1 MRKSV
6 LLAGSALAVAGLT
19 TAGAQKAE
27 AAEISLN
34 MYMPFV
40 IGAADS
46 DNEAEN
52 QFGFGATDT
61 EFWVT
66 GKETLEN
73 GIDVAVKF
81 QFNADQNS
89 SPSANTDEIEIEISG
104 SFGLLS
110 LGHEDGPE
118 DLMNRGP
125 QVIKSWAFG
134 SLGTNGTGSPVAL
147 SAIGA
152 TNNEANID
160 SSDAIKAA
168 YYTPRW
174 SGFQLGV
181 AYSKESAIGYTATG
195 QRPDSNT
202 SGYAVGANYVNSF
215 DGIDVALSGTYYAED
230 KDVGDVESAD
240 RYTIGA
246 EVGYMGFTLAADW
259 ADGTASNG
267 NDHQWW
273 SVGGAYSTGPWSA
286 HVTYEVGEA
295 DEFGSNGS
303 GENTLIHT
311 GVAYALGPG
320 VTVGASLGF
329 GNVDDSGLANDPDQD
344 KDYTIFT
351 TGVTVFF

>member
-46 DNEAEN
+46 DLEEEN
-52 QFGFGATDT
+52 QLGFGATDT

-73 GIDVAVKF
+73 GIEVAVKF

-89 SPSANTDEIEIEISG
+89 SPSTNTDEIEIEVSG

-147 SAIGA
+147 SGV

-160 SSDAIKAA
+160 SSDDIKFA

-174 SGFQLGV
+174 SGFQVGV
-181 AYSKESAIGYTATG
+181 AYSKETAIGYTGTG
-195 QRPDSNT
+195 QRPDTNT
-202 SGYAVGANYVNSF
+202 SGYAIGANYVNSF

-230 KDVGDVESAD
+230 ADAGPTNDPD
-240 RYTIGA
+240 RYTIGG
-246 EVGYMGFTLAADW
+246 EVGYMGFTVAADW
-259 ADGTASNG
+259 ADGTDSSN
-267 NDHQWW
+267 NDNTWW
-273 SVGGAYSTGPWSA
+273 SLGVGYSTGPWST
-286 HVTYEVGEA
+286 HLTYEVGEQDTGA
-295 DEFGSNGS
+295 GDIDND
-303 GENTLIHT
+303 LIHA

-320 VTVGASLGF
+320 VTVGGSIGF
-329 GNVDDSGLANDPDQD
+329 GNNDESEVGGID
-344 KDYTIFT
+344 KGYTVFT
-351 TGVTVFF
+351 TGISVFF